1 MLLPSPLLPPALP
14 LGHLPWLGGYFIIPD
29 SRNIPSLLREQSPCK
44 KGVQELSATGG
55 EAGAALPACPRV
67 VCVLQTHRT
76 HFSLTP
82 GWLQPL
88 DQYNPQY
95 FGSELPAPHSSPGA
109 AHPTRVPVLPGLSRW
124 EDPSPAG
131 PKPAGRQGEQPQ
143 PCVKPARSQRALRKS
158 PPALAQ
164 AAQTRRGRQGN
175 PAPSC
180 AGASGCAGD
189 INPK

>member
-88 DQYNPQY
+88 DRYNPQY

-109 AHPTRVPVLPGLSRW
+109 ASYTSPCPPRAFQVGGS
-124 EDPSPAG
+124 EPSG
-131 PKPAGRQGEQPQ
+131 
-143 PCVKPARSQRALRKS
+143 
-158 PPALAQ
+158 
-164 AAQTRRGRQGN
+164 AQTRGQAGRAAPALCETSQKPKSPQEKSSSPGTGCTNQERQAGKPSPELCRGLGM
-175 PAPSC
+175 C
-180 AGASGCAGD
+180 W
-189 INPK
+189 

>member
-1 MLLPSPLLPPALP
+1 MAGWVFYNPRLQEHPIPPERAVP
-14 LGHLPWLGGYFIIPD
+14 V
-29 SRNIPSLLREQSPCK
+29 Q
-44 KGVQELSATGG
+44 KGDTGIVWHG
-55 EAGAALPACPRV
+55 VEVGAALPACPQV
-67 VCVLQTHRT
+67 VCVPQTHST

-88 DQYNPQY
+88 DRYNPQY
-95 FGSELPAPHSSPGA
+95 FSSELPAPHSSPGA
-109 AHPTRVPVLPGLSRW
+109 ASYPVLPGLSRW

-158 PPALAQ
+158 PPAPAQ
-164 AAQTRRGRQGN
+164 AAQTRRGGQGN

-180 AGASGCAGD
+180 AEASGCAGD